1 MNMNRVVTFLK
12 KQVVLVVAWILAVV
26 SAFFV
31 HPNSEYFSYIDWR
44 SLGILWSLMT
54 VMAAYQLNNV
64 FEVIGKWLL
73 GKVQKLW
80 QLIFVLVFLCFFFSM
95 FVTNDVALITFVPFA
110 ILILEACNCQKLMIP
125 VIVLQTIAANLGSML
140 TPIGNPQNLYLFG
153 LGGFTLGSFVKLMLP
168 YSSLSLVLL
177 IVCVVIV
184 SKKEKSIELTNS
196 ANNLLLN
203 EQNSETVDTVESKK
217 SSWAVAKLAI
227 FTVLFLLSILT
238 VLHVLPYY
246 VLVPIVFVFMMI
258 FERKAIAKADYFLL
272 LTFCGFFIFTGNIAR
287 IEFINKMLL
296 NFVGGRE
303 VLCGV
308 VASQVI
314 SNVPA
319 ALLLS
324 GFSKSLSDLIIGVN
338 LGGLGTLIASMAS
351 LISYKFYAAS
361 KNSQCGKYLMIFTIY
376 NLIFLAV
383 LVLEN
388 VML

>member
-1 MNMNRVVTFLK
+1 MCYNMPMLEKIKSFI
-12 KQVVLVVAWILAVV
+12 KQELILILALIL
-26 SAFFV
+26 AI
-31 HPNSEYFSYIDWR
+31 FSCFIHLPSKEYIDINV
-44 SLGILWSLMT
+44 LGILFSLML
-54 VMAAYQLNNV
+54 VVCGLKSVAFLDWLAY
-64 FEVIGKWLL
+64 KLL
-73 GKVQKLW
+73 QSCHTYKSVTG
-80 QLIFVLVFLCFFFSM
+80 VLTIITFIASM

-177 IVCVVIV
+177 IVCVIVV
-184 SKKEKSIELTNS
+184 SKKEKAIELGNS

-203 EQNSETVDTVESKK
+203 SEKTEASADKK
-217 SSWAVAKLAI
+217 SSIKIVKLVL

-246 VLVPIVFVFMMI
+246 ILVPIVFVFMMI
-258 FERKAIAKADYFLL
+258 FERKAVAKADYFLL

-287 IEFINKMLL
+287 IDFINKMLQ

-308 VASQVI
+308 AASQVI

-319 ALLLS
+319 SLLLS

-361 KNSQCGKYLMIFTIY
+361 KNSQSGKYMAVFTIY

-383 LVLEN
+383 LVLEK
-388 VML
+388 VLL